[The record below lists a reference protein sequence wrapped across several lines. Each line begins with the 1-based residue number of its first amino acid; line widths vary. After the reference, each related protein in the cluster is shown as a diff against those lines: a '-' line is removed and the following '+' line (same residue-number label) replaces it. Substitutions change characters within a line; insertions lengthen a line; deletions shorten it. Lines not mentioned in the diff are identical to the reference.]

1 MIPHM
6 VDTHVPF
13 QTLPLFLLSMR
24 LLSLPGDLKRHLA
37 IGQFCNTASNYLLKV
52 ACWQLIDWNNL
63 AAIRGDNRCEEEQG
77 KYSFEVLGTPLHR
90 QRVGE
95 LQIDHLGNRFGRS
108 PNSTQN
114 HPIALSLDRDVS
126 LPSSPSPQTSYL
138 SV

>member
-1 MIPHM
+1 M

-95 LQIDHLGNRFGRS
+95 LQIDHLELGD
-108 PNSTQN
+108 
-114 HPIALSLDRDVS
+114 HPIS
-126 LPSSPSPQTSYL
+126 PSSTL
-138 SV
+138 SR